1 MPRLIMA
8 RNFLPYRVRWSE
20 YTSSN
25 GCDGCDRLVAGLMG
39 RLVAGFMVMLVAEFI
54 ARLVAGFVA
63 RLVAGFVARLVVGL
77 SEAISTLTPRVVW
90 LVLRAEISP
99 WAPSFFPTSCKGDQ
113 AKCLSMMMW
122 DFLPC
127 WGR

>member
-1 MPRLIMA
+1 MA
-8 RNFLPYRVRWSE
+8 R
-20 YTSSN
+20 
-25 GCDGCDRLVAGLMG
+25 
-39 RLVAGFMVMLVAEFI
+39 LVAEFM
-54 ARLVAGFVA
+54 ARLVA
-63 RLVAGFVARLVVGL
+63 
-77 SEAISTLTPRVVW
+77 ISALMRKVVW

-113 AKCLSMMMW
+113 AKCLSMMMR